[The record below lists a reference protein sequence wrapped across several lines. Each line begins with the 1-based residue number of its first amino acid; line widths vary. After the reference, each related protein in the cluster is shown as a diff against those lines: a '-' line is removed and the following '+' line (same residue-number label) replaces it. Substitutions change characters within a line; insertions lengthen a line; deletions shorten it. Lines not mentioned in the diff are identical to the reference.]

1 MAECMDDGYGYA
13 AMPNSTADQ
22 NAPSASVV
30 LDLAAAKTN
39 ALIAGLMGLL
49 SVCILICAIIFPGW
63 SGKTTWQTSNEF
75 SADKLVDESQLYTI
89 TATLSMAWATLCV
102 EDAGP
107 ETELALNASN
117 CAHFP
122 KHKGSC
128 ITTDIND
135 ALMSMCQCEAL
146 CPSFTPIQDYGHAHF
161 CDKDAAFLGYVY
173 PNVST
178 MAIFALVAVLVIIGV
193 TMAFLATREDHLA
206 VQKRIGCCRMSQG
219 AFSLYCVAAVFQGLG
234 IVVYL
239 SQRSTQLDVCAQTS
253 TLKLDVF
260 GYGLI
265 IVVLAWL
272 VLGIAC
278 HFCKLARNI
287 QEDIPMPEEEEE
299 PKARAEA
306 VALQPAGISSAT
318 AAPFRAPL
326 QSAVS

>member
-63 SGKTTWQTSNEF
+63 SGKTTWQVGASLTCKAMTCNRVQTSNEF

-122 KHKGSC
+122 KHKGNTIPFHQKPQHHELASAGSC

-173 PNVST
+173 PKYLKHTSSHNYEWRH
-178 MAIFALVAVLVIIGV
+178 FVLPY
-193 TMAFLATREDHLA
+193 
-206 VQKRIGCCRMSQG
+206 
-219 AFSLYCVAAVFQGLG
+219 SLRSLQCEHDGDFCTGRCLG
-234 IVVYL
+234 DY
-239 SQRSTQLDVCAQTS
+239 R
-253 TLKLDVF
+253 
-260 GYGLI
+260 
-265 IVVLAWL
+265 
-272 VLGIAC
+272 
-278 HFCKLARNI
+278 R
-287 QEDIPMPEEEEE
+287 
-299 PKARAEA
+299 
-306 VALQPAGISSAT
+306 AT
-318 AAPFRAPL
+318 A
-326 QSAVS
+326 